1 LGNSIKLTLYN
12 IIALIETYCKSKIFE
27 AFGECGKFGK
37 IVLACANLGSV
48 SEAGIGAAYKVTFG
62 KNPKL
67 GSAHGPRLLALPAGL
82 LTAPV

>member
-27 AFGECGKFGK
+27 ALVGDLERLYQL
-37 IVLACANLGSV
+37 VSTCANLGSV
-48 SEAGIGAAYKVTFG
+48 SELALGAAYKSTFE

-67 GSAHGPRLLALPAGL
+67 GSEYVPQLL
-82 LTAPV
+82 